1 MPDNRT
7 ISFGLWALGLLGT
20 VVCMAVSAAGMKN
33 ETYVV
38 FVFTILFILFG
49 FVFAMLNAQEE
60 RTAERRLLKKGSSH
74 PLLQKAFDAMDS
86 YEAAVKAGEEESV
99 LQQKLT
105 ERDLAAVEAVL
116 SYGEMTVSPKEL
128 AMADT
133 ARAVEAVKHLQA
145 LTELGAASEELEKA
159 QQQAAALCC
168 RALQAIRLLP
178 RRAGENRSEIPS

>member
-1 MPDNRT
+1 MPDNKT
-7 ISFGLWALGLLGT
+7 VSFGLWALGLLGT
-20 VVCMAVSAAGMKN
+20 IICMAVSAAGMKD

-86 YEAAVKAGEEESV
+86 YEAAVSAGEEEDT
-99 LQQKLT
+99 LRQKLAAQN
-105 ERDLAAVEAVL
+105 LAAVEAVL
-116 SYGEMTVSPKEL
+116 AYGEVTVSLKQL

-133 ARAVEAVKHLQA
+133 ANAVAAVKRLQA
-145 LTELGAASEELEKA
+145 LTEQGASTAELDEAQQRASE
-159 QQQAAALCC
+159 LCC
-168 RALQAIRLLP
+168 RALKAIRLLP
-178 RRAGENRSEIPS
+178 RRAAEG

>member
-1 MPDNRT
+1 MPDNKT
-7 ISFGLWALGLLGT
+7 VSFGLWALGLLGT
-20 VVCMAVSAAGMKN
+20 IICMAVSAADMKD

-86 YEAAVKAGEEESV
+86 YEAAVSAGEEEDT
-99 LQQKLT
+99 LRQKLAAQN
-105 ERDLAAVEAVL
+105 LAAVEAVL
-116 SYGEMTVSPKEL
+116 AYGEVTVSPKQL

-133 ARAVEAVKHLQA
+133 ANAVAAVKRLQA
-145 LTELGAASEELEKA
+145 LTEQEMCIRDRCRLPRTPSPTATTRSAASP
-159 QQQAAALCC
+159 AL
-168 RALQAIRLLP
+168 R
-178 RRAGENRSEIPS
+178 